1 MSNKNFGFGTQ
12 IRKSP
17 YFDSTVKWGATGF
30 SVYNHMYIPR
40 DFGSPE
46 QNFWN
51 LIEKSI
57 LCDVAVERQ
66 VEITGSDAYKFI
78 QLLTPR
84 DLSKLSVGQCK
95 YVLIVNN
102 DGGILNDPVLLRLA
116 ENHFWLSLADSD
128 VLLWAQGVAVNSGLD
143 VKISEPDVS
152 PLQLQGPTSQEIMV
166 KLFGEDIRDLKY
178 YWLREYQLDGIPLI
192 VSRTGWSSELG
203 YEIYLR
209 DGSKGNE
216 LYEKIMAAGK
226 EHGIQPGH
234 TSSIRRIEGGM
245 LSYHADADIHTNPF
259 ELGLDRLVNLDSE
272 INFIGKKALKKI
284 KEKGISRKQVGLV
297 IDCAPLSGPNT
308 TFWPIKKDRK
318 QIGKV
323 TSAVYSPRLKKNIAL
338 AMVSVEQSEI
348 DFIGKEALKKI
359 KQEGIKR
366 KQVGLIIDCDPLSG
380 PNTTF
385 WPIEKDGKKI
395 GKVTSAVYSPRLK
408 KNIALAMIEINYSEL
423 GNRLD
428 VQIHEGKYSATIV
441 EKPFYDP
448 KKNIVKS

>member
-66 VEITGSDAYKFI
+66 VEITGPDAYKFI

-84 DLSKLSVGQCK
+84 DLSKLSIGQCK

-178 YWLREYQLDGIPLI
+178 YWLRA
-192 VSRTGWSSELG
+192 VSYTHLT
-203 YEIYLR
+203 L
-209 DGSKGNE
+209 
-216 LYEKIMAAGK
+216 
-226 EHGIQPGH
+226 P
-234 TSSIRRIEGGM
+234 
-245 LSYHADADIHTNPF
+245 TNR
-259 ELGLDRLVNLDSE
+259 EV
-272 INFIGKKALKKI
+272 
-284 KEKGISRKQVGLV
+284 
-297 IDCAPLSGPNT
+297 
-308 TFWPIKKDRK
+308 
-318 QIGKV
+318 
-323 TSAVYSPRLKKNIAL
+323 
-338 AMVSVEQSEI
+338 
-348 DFIGKEALKKI
+348 
-359 KQEGIKR
+359 
-366 KQVGLIIDCDPLSG
+366 
-380 PNTTF
+380 
-385 WPIEKDGKKI
+385 
-395 GKVTSAVYSPRLK
+395 
-408 KNIALAMIEINYSEL
+408 
-423 GNRLD
+423 
-428 VQIHEGKYSATIV
+428 
-441 EKPFYDP
+441 
-448 KKNIVKS
+448 

>member
-1 MSNKNFGFGTQ
+1 MTNKNFGFGTQ

-66 VEITGSDAYKFI
+66 VEITGPDAFKFT

-84 DLSKLSVGQCK
+84 DLSKLAVGQCK
-95 YVLIVNN
+95 YVLITNN
-102 DGGILNDPVLLRLA
+102 EGGILNDPVLLRLA

-128 VLLWAQGVAVNSGLD
+128 ILLWAQGVAVNSGLN
-143 VKISEPDVS
+143 VQIKEPDVS
-152 PLQLQGPTSQEIMV
+152 PLQLQGPTSGEIMI
-166 KLFGEDIRDLKY
+166 KLFGEGIKDLKY
-178 YWLREYQLDGIPLI
+178 YWLREYNLDGIPLI

-209 DGSKGNE
+209 DGTKGNE
-216 LYEKIMAAGK
+216 LYEKIMEAGK
-226 EHGIQPGH
+226 EHGLQPGH

-245 LSYHADADIHTNPF
+245 LSYHADADINTNPF
-259 ELGLDRLVNLDSE
+259 ELGFDRLVNLDSD
-272 INFIGKKALKKI
+272 INFIGKEALKKI
-284 KEKGISRKQVGLV
+284 KHNGITRKQVGV
-297 IDCAPLSGPNT
+297 EIDCKSLSGPNT
-308 TFWPIKKDRK
+308 TFWELKKNNLN
-318 QIGKV
+318 IGKV

-338 AMVSVEQSEI
+338 AMVSVAQSEI
-348 DFIGKEALKKI
+348 GNEF
-359 KQEGIKR
+359 QVTTNEGLFNCI
-366 KQVGLIIDCDPLSG
+366 V
-380 PNTTF
+380 
-385 WPIEKDGKKI
+385 
-395 GKVTSAVYSPRLK
+395 
-408 KNIALAMIEINYSEL
+408 
-423 GNRLD
+423 
-428 VQIHEGKYSATIV
+428 V

-448 KKNIVKS
+448 KKKIASS

>member
-66 VEITGSDAYKFI
+66 VEITGPDAYKFT

-84 DLSKLSVGQCK
+84 DLSKLSIGQCK

-166 KLFGEDIRDLKY
+166 KLFGERIRDLKY
-178 YWLREYQLDGIPLI
+178 YWLREYNLDGIPLI

-245 LSYHADADIHTNPF
+245 LSYHADADINTNPF
-259 ELGLDRLVNLDSE
+259 ELGLDRLVNLEND
-272 INFIGKKALKKI
+272 IDFIGKDALKNI
-284 KEKGISRKQVGLV
+284 KQDGIKRKQVGLI
-297 IDCAPLSGPNT
+297 IDCNPLSGPNT
-308 TFWPIKKDRK
+308 TFWPIKK
-318 QIGKV
+318 
-323 TSAVYSPRLKKNIAL
+323 N
-338 AMVSVEQSEI
+338 
-348 DFIGKEALKKI
+348 
-359 KQEGIKR
+359 
-366 KQVGLIIDCDPLSG
+366 
-380 PNTTF
+380 
-385 WPIEKDGKKI
+385 GKKI

-423 GNRLD
+423 GNQLD
-428 VQIHEGKYSATIV
+428 VQTNEGNYSATIV

-448 KKNIVKS
+448 KKKIASS

>member
-51 LIEKSI
+51 LIEKAI

-66 VEITGSDAYKFI
+66 VEITGSDAYKFT
-78 QLLTPR
+78 QLLTTS
-84 DLSKLSVGQCK
+84 DLSKLAIGQCK
-95 YVLIVNN
+95 YVLITNN
-102 DGGILNDPVLLRLA
+102 EGGILNDPVLLRLA

-128 VLLWAQGVAVNSGLD
+128 ILLWAQGVAVNSGLN
-143 VKISEPDVS
+143 VQIKEPDVS
-152 PLQLQGPTSQEIMV
+152 PLQLQGPTSGEIMI
-166 KLFGEDIRDLKY
+166 KLFGEGIKDLKY
-178 YWLREYQLDGIPLI
+178 YWLREYNLDGIPLI

-209 DGSKGNE
+209 DGTKGNE
-216 LYEKIMAAGK
+216 LYEKIMEAGK
-226 EHGIQPGH
+226 EHGLQPGH

-245 LSYHADADIHTNPF
+245 LSYHADADINTNPF
-259 ELGLDRLVNLDSE
+259 ELGFDRLVNLDSD
-272 INFIGKKALKKI
+272 INFIGKEALKKI
-284 KEKGISRKQVGLV
+284 KHNGITRKQVGIE
-297 IDCAPLSGPNT
+297 IDCEPLSGPNT
-308 TFWPIKKDRK
+308 TFWELKKDNVN
-318 QIGKV
+318 IGKV

-348 DFIGKEALKKI
+348 GNEF
-359 KQEGIKR
+359 QVTTNEGLFNCL
-366 KQVGLIIDCDPLSG
+366 V
-380 PNTTF
+380 
-385 WPIEKDGKKI
+385 
-395 GKVTSAVYSPRLK
+395 
-408 KNIALAMIEINYSEL
+408 
-423 GNRLD
+423 
-428 VQIHEGKYSATIV
+428 V

-448 KKNIVKS
+448 KMKIASS

>member
-1 MSNKNFGFGTQ
+1 MSDKNFGFGTQ

-51 LIEKSI
+51 LIEKAI

-66 VEITGSDAYKFI
+66 VEISGPDAYKFT

-84 DLSKLSVGQCK
+84 DLSKLSIGQCK
-95 YVLIVNN
+95 YVLITNN
-102 DGGILNDPVLLRLA
+102 EGGILNDPVLLRLA

-128 VLLWAQGVAVNSGLD
+128 VLLWAQGVAVNSGLN
-143 VKISEPDVS
+143 VQIKEPDVS
-152 PLQLQGPTSQEIMV
+152 PLQLQGPSSGEIMV
-166 KLFGEDIRDLKY
+166 KLFGEDIKNLKY
-178 YWLREYQLDGIPLI
+178 YWLREYNLDGIPLI

-216 LYEKIMAAGK
+216 LYEKIMLAGK
-226 EHGIQPGH
+226 DYGLQPGH
-234 TSSIRRIEGGM
+234 TSTIRRIEGGM

-259 ELGLDRLVNLDSE
+259 ELGLDRLVSLETD
-272 INFIGKKALKKI
+272 INFVGKDALKKI
-284 KEKGISRKQVGLV
+284 KQNGITRKQIGLI
-297 IDCAPLSGPNT
+297 IDCEPLKGPNT
-308 TFWPIKKDRK
+308 TFWKITKD
-318 QIGKV
+318 
-323 TSAVYSPRLKKNIAL
+323 NN
-338 AMVSVEQSEI
+338 E
-348 DFIGKEALKKI
+348 
-359 KQEGIKR
+359 
-366 KQVGLIIDCDPLSG
+366 
-380 PNTTF
+380 
-385 WPIEKDGKKI
+385 I

-408 KNIALAMIEINYSEL
+408 KNIALAMISVEHSKI
-423 GNRLD
+423 GNEFK
-428 VQIHEGKYSATIV
+428 VTNNEGMFDCVVV

-448 KKNIVKS
+448 KKKIANS